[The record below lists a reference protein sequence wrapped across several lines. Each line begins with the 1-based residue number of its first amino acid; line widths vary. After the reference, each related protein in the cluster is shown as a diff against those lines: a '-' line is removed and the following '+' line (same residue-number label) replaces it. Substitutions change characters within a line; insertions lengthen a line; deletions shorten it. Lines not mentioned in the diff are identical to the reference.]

1 MHSTV
6 TASATDVPRAHVH
19 ASQLLNH
26 RLRLMQLLAHRTMP
40 PAGGEQLLD
49 RQRGSI
55 AILAAYR
62 CRLVQLLMAS

>member
-1 MHSTV
+1 
-6 TASATDVPRAHVH
+6 
-19 ASQLLNH
+19 
-26 RLRLMQLLAHRTMP
+26 MQLLAHRTMP